1 MAFFRM
7 IKGDS
12 RMLTMGL
19 LFIGAVLA
27 FYTIL
32 DRIEKADS
40 KYAGQRADFSFKI
53 DKVSFITFKQSSAKA
68 RLKLPSKPEFSDDFK
83 EAPYV
88 DVKWKVF
95 TRGDEIYEG
104 NSRGTMKPPYDYFVF
119 SIQEELQNQLKKV
132 HTEELIITEYRM
144 RIIYDIVKLE
154 LEIYHPETR
163 ELLESYIQTYEPE
176 TRRVKNWLME

>member
-40 KYAGQRADFSFKI
+40 KYDGQRTDFSFKI
-53 DKVSFITFKQSSAKA
+53 DKVSFVTFKQSSAKA
-68 RLKLPSKPEFSDDFK
+68 RLKLPSKPEYSDDFK

-88 DVKWKVF
+88 KVKWKAY

-104 NSRGTMKPPYDYFVF
+104 TTKGTMKPPYDYFVF
-119 SIQEELQNQLKKV
+119 SIRDHLEKELKKV

-154 LEIYHPETR
+154 LEIYHPETGA
-163 ELLESYIQTYEPE
+163 LLESYTQTYEPE
-176 TRRVKNWLME
+176 TRRIKNWVME